1 MTPKTKFNRTKCG
14 KYQVKYKN
22 LEIQKFIIVLSFSS
36 IFPLLLNCNGYIFFL
51 LFIFVRVFIS
61 PISMGYSDFPW

>member
-14 KYQVKYKN
+14 KYQVNYKN
-22 LEIQKFIIVLSFSS
+22 LEIVLSFSS
-36 IFPLLLNCNGYIFFL
+36 IFPLLLNCNGYIFFV
-51 LFIFVRVFIS
+51 LFIFVRVPIS